1 MPKFVR
7 AVKCFRFLQIHL
19 EELEAGGFNV
29 SYLELLPLNQ
39 MLCTL
44 MMVCIYVPNRFVFQS
59 LCYIIYFI
67 RSAVSCD
74 LRYSPIL
81 IFLSF
86 YFSSSN
92 FFLIMS
98 RISVLFGLDVCCI

>member
-1 MPKFVR
+1 
-7 AVKCFRFLQIHL
+7 
-19 EELEAGGFNV
+19 
-29 SYLELLPLNQ
+29 
-39 MLCTL
+39 

-74 LRYSPIL
+74 LRFSSIL

-92 FFLIMS
+92 FFLIMI
-98 RISVLFGLDVCCI
+98 RISVQFGLDVCCIWSTQIAQICGPLQLVSELRLSEHLGFVELYSLEIGSVVP